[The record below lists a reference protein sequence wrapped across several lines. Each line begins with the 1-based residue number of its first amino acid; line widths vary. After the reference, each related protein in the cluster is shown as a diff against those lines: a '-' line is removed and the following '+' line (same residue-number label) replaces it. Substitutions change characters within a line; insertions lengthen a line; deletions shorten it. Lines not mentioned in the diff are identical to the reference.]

1 MRRICVF
8 TGSNYGNRPEYRR
21 AAAALGGE
29 LARRGLGL
37 VYGGASV
44 GLMGVVAD
52 AALAQGGEV
61 IGVIPRGLFKR
72 EVAHRGLTQLH
83 EVGSMHERKAL
94 MADLSDG
101 FIALPGG
108 LGTFDE
114 LFEII
119 SWAQLG
125 LHGKPIGLLDETGY
139 FTPLLALIRHATDEG
154 FIMPVHAGI
163 VMREASP
170 ARLLDRFATY
180 TPVSNANKWVEPP
193 PER

>member
-21 AAAALGGE
+21 VAAALGEE
-29 LARRGLGL
+29 LAGRGLGL

-52 AALAQGGEV
+52 AALAHGGEV
-61 IGVIPRGLFKR
+61 IGVIPSGLFKR

-170 ARLLDRFATY
+170 AALLDRFARY
-180 TPVSNANKWVEPP
+180 TPVINANKWVEPP

>member
-1 MRRICVF
+1 MSRICVF

-21 AAAALGGE
+21 LAQALGEE

-37 VYGGASV
+37 VYGAASI

-52 AALAQGGEV
+52 AVLARGGEA
-61 IGVIPRGLFKR
+61 IGVIPRALFKR
-72 EVAHRGLTQLH
+72 EVTHRGLTQLH

-94 MADLSDG
+94 MADLADG
-101 FIALPGG
+101 FIALPDG

-119 SWAQLG
+119 TWAQLG
-125 LHGKPIGLLDETGY
+125 LHTKPIGLLDDTGY
-139 FTPLLALIRHATDEG
+139 FTPLLALIHHASAEG
-154 FIMPVHAGI
+154 FIMPAHANI
-163 VMREASP
+163 VMCEATP
-170 ARLLDRFATY
+170 AALLDRFAAY
-180 TPVSNANKWVEPP
+180 TPIVNPNKWVEPP